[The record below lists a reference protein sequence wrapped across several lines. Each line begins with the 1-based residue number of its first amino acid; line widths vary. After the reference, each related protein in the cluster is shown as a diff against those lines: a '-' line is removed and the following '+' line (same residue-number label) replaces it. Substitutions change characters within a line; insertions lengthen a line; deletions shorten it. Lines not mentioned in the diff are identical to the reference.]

1 MCLTLCFSSF
11 RMKDLEFYVPQLQQ
25 YKKDSTSLDE
35 WIDSTQKRQKA
46 LQSTKIEDLE
56 TVVLHISQQKVF
68 HLLILWSKTSVLI
81 IRNAT

>member
-1 MCLTLCFSSF
+1 
-11 RMKDLEFYVPQLQQ
+11 MKDLEFYVPQLQQ

-35 WIDSTQKRQKA
+35 WIDSTHKRQKA

-68 HLLILWSKTSVLI
+68 HLLILWSKTWVLI